1 MPGDCRRGG
10 RYGGRGETGQQHSG
24 FLHIQ
29 PPIDA
34 MRHDALP
41 FRGASRC
48 LVSEQV
54 SLLHSMRR
62 FYDELN
68 QGLSLWR
75 GYPLLRRQQL
85 EADEG
90 G

>member
-1 MPGDCRRGG
+1 
-10 RYGGRGETGQQHSG
+10 
-24 FLHIQ
+24 
-29 PPIDA
+29 